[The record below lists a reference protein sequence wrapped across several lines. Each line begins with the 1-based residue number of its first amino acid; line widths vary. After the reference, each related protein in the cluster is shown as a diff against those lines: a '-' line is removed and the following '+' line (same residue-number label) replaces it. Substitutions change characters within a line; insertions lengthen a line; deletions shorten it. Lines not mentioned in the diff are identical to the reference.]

1 MFSFSSRQGLWIEW
15 SITAVSIIAVALTA
29 YNVHPVYVYAMILSN
44 AGWLF
49 IGFMWRKS
57 ALIVIQLVVSV
68 IYISGLIT
76 YYTTQ

>member
-1 MFSFSSRQGLWIEW
+1 MLRFSSRQELWIEW
-15 SITAVSIIAVALTA
+15 SITVFSVIAVALTA

-57 ALIVIQLVVSV
+57 ALIVIQLVVSA
-68 IYISGLIT
+68 IYISGLIN
-76 YYTTQ
+76 YYTT